1 MRYFTWKLELVS
13 NILRMIAV
21 GPLISFIGAYNYK
34 IKILK
39 IGENSSPWT
48 KFDPLTTNIFWIYNF
63 GGLDIIKFV
72 AFHKS

>member
-1 MRYFTWKLELVS
+1 
-13 NILRMIAV
+13 MIAV

-48 KFDPLTTNIFWIYNF
+48 KFDPLTTNIF
-63 GGLDIIKFV
+63 
-72 AFHKS
+72 